1 MPFRRAA
8 VRLAPRR
15 HWLNLRCRCPAEA
28 WRFRSPADFAF
39 SLIFCPHPPDPLPL
53 RGRGDLGLFYA
64 RGFAPCI
71 PGGCTHGSPRKRQE
85 AVPYELCRSCRA
97 DVLLLEVCP
106 HPPRTLQDR
115 LQLANDLRD
124 VCPDCKTVLLVDEAE
139 YPELATAVCL
149 AKKDH
154 IVDDFVYASV
164 SPAYLSAMMDTL

>member
-1 MPFRRAA
+1 MRRIVLDAQYSVMTSA
-8 VRLAPRR
+8 LTMA
-15 HWLNLRCRCPAEA
+15 LK
-28 WRFRSPADFAF
+28 
-39 SLIFCPHPPDPLPL
+39 
-53 RGRGDLGLFYA
+53 
-64 RGFAPCI
+64 
-71 PGGCTHGSPRKRQE
+71 HG
-85 AVPYELCRSCRA
+85 RA

-115 LQLANDLRD
+115 LLLANDLRD
-124 VCPDCKTVLLVDEAE
+124 ICPHCKTVLLVDEAE

>member
-1 MPFRRAA
+1 MKTVQ
-8 VRLAPRR
+8 VRNITLG
-15 HWLNLRCRCPAEA
+15 E
-28 WRFRSPADFAF
+28 
-39 SLIFCPHPPDPLPL
+39 
-53 RGRGDLGLFYA
+53 GR
-64 RGFAPCI
+64 PKIC
-71 PGGCTHGSPRKRQE
+71 
-85 AVPYELCRSCRA
+85 VPIVGQTKDIVKLCRSCRA

-115 LQLANDLRD
+115 LLLANDLRD
-124 VCPDCKTVLLVDEAE
+124 VCPHCKTVLLVDEAE

>member
-1 MPFRRAA
+1 MMKVTNRILCREGGLRRAEDRFGRA
-8 VRLAPRR
+8 ILCDDERID
-15 HWLNLRCRCPAEA
+15 NGTETCRP
-28 WRFRSPADFAF
+28 DFQVQNAGPKTKD
-39 SLIFCPHPPDPLPL
+39 IV
-53 RGRGDLGLFYA
+53 
-64 RGFAPCI
+64 
-71 PGGCTHGSPRKRQE
+71 K
-85 AVPYELCRSCRA
+85 LCRSCRA

-115 LQLANDLRD
+115 LLLANDLRD
-124 VCPDCKTVLLVDEAE
+124 VCPHCKTVLLVDEAE

>member
-1 MPFRRAA
+1 MMKLTNRILCRKGGLRRAEDRFGRA
-8 VRLAPRR
+8 ILCDDERIDNGTETGQAGLPGAK
-15 HWLNLRCRCPAEA
+15 RCPKTK
-28 WRFRSPADFAF
+28 D
-39 SLIFCPHPPDPLPL
+39 IV
-53 RGRGDLGLFYA
+53 
-64 RGFAPCI
+64 
-71 PGGCTHGSPRKRQE
+71 K
-85 AVPYELCRSCRA
+85 LCRSCRA

-115 LQLANDLRD
+115 LLLANDLRD
-124 VCPDCKTVLLVDEAE
+124 VCPHCKTVLLVDEAE